1 MPISGRVIILACLP
15 LVGASTSLGATPGAV
30 EPLGYGGVRM
40 GMTLAMA
47 SSVFGPL
54 RIDPAS
60 TPDETG
66 GCAFA
71 FPVGRRSPAFM
82 LIDGKVERVD
92 VRTRAIPARNGILV
106 GDPVSKVFAR
116 FGRKNVVVSKHKY
129 DPNGTY
135 VEVKPVLPAER
146 GHRLLFETSRGRVT
160 QFRGGRLPAVRFV
173 EGCA

>member
-1 MPISGRVIILACLP
+1 MSGRVIILVSLWSVA
-15 LVGASTSLGATPGAV
+15 ASTALSAPPGVV
-30 EPLGYGGVRM
+30 EPLGYGGVKM
-40 GMTLAMA
+40 GMTLAQA

-54 RIDPAS
+54 RIDPTS

-66 GCAFA
+66 GCTFA

-106 GDPVSKVFAR
+106 GDPVSKVYAR
-116 FGRKNVVVSKHKY
+116 FGRKHFVVSKHKY

-135 VEVKPVLPAER
+135 IEVKPVLPAEQ
-146 GHRLLFETSRGRVT
+146 GHRLLFETSGGRVT
-160 QFRGGRLPAVRFV
+160 QFRGGRLPAVRFI